1 MLYLV
6 EPVAAPTSL
15 RRDDDADRLTLVKRY
30 EILDTPPE
38 AAFDRITALAA
49 GLFKAPIAIISFLDR
64 DRLWFKS
71 HHGLDTTEVRWGPGT
86 ALTTLETM
94 IRGQFGL
101 GFFASAPI
109 ITHDGHD
116 LGTLCVIDHERRHV
130 DPLLVRHLETLA
142 ALVSDRLELRLTA
155 RRAAARAKLLA
166 SEIDHRAMNSLQLVA
181 SLLHLQSRVVQA
193 PEAARQLIV
202 AANRV
207 LAVARVHRNF
217 SADETSDSVPVL
229 DYLRRL
235 CRELSDSLAAEIHVD
250 GVEASVPTSQ
260 ILAIGLIV
268 NELATNAIKHG
279 AGPIAITW
287 LPGAPGHRELC
298 VLDEGRG
305 LPKGFELN
313 ERAGKGLGMT
323 VVTALV
329 SQLEGRLAAGD
340 NPAGRGARFTISFPS
355 HTPEAAAPR
364 PADRPRPR
372 LATPLE

>member
-6 EPVAAPTSL
+6 EPVASPTTV
-15 RRDDDADRLTLVKRY
+15 REDGEADCIALVKRY

-38 AAFDRITALAA
+38 AAFDRITTMAA
-49 GLFKAPIAIISFLDR
+49 SLFNAPIALISFLDH
-64 DRLWFKS
+64 DRHWFKS
-71 HHGLDTTEVRWGPGT
+71 HHGLDATEVRSGPGT
-86 ALTTLETM
+86 ARTTLEKM
-94 IRGQFGL
+94 VRGRFGL
-101 GFFASAPI
+101 SFLASAPL
-109 ITHDGHD
+109 ITHDGHE
-116 LGTLCVIDHERRHV
+116 LGTLCVIDHDHRHV
-130 DPLLVRHLETLA
+130 DPLLVRHLQTLA
-142 ALVSDRLELRLTA
+142 ALVVDRLELRMTA
-155 RRAAARAKLLA
+155 RRAAAQAKLLA

-217 SADETSDSVPVL
+217 SADEASDTVPVL

-287 LPGAPGHRELC
+287 LPGAPGYCELC
-298 VLDEGRG
+298 VLDEGQG
-305 LPKGFELN
+305 LPEEFEVN
-313 ERAGKGLGMT
+313 GQRGSGLGMT
-323 VVTALV
+323 IVTALAT
-329 SQLEGRLAAGD
+329 QLEGRLAAGA

-355 HTPEAAAPR
+355 HTPEAAAPP